1 VDRGGLR
8 GRRHGNQL
16 GLGIRAQRLENQGRL
31 ADARDFA
38 RYSDIMLGSGIV
50 LGVGSITRYFVE
62 GRAVSTERVSGPQP
76 SDSEDETD

>member
-1 VDRGGLR
+1 
-8 GRRHGNQL
+8 
-16 GLGIRAQRLENQGRL
+16 
-31 ADARDFA
+31 
-38 RYSDIMLGSGIV
+38 MLGSGIV